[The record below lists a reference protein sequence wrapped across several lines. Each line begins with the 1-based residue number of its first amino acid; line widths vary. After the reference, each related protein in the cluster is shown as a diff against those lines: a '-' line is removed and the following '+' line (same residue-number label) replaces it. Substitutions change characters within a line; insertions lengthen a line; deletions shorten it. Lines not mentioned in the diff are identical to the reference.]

1 MEYLRQEYVIGKYK
15 IQLVEDKPYDD
26 TEHFIVAVLEND
38 DILVDI
44 YDGLFDFFEAVNF
57 MNYKIGEYVRLESG
71 EHGNVNVIFNPC
83 EDEDEL

>member
-1 MEYLRQEYVIGKYK
+1 MEYLRREYVIGKYK
-15 IQLVEDKPYDD
+15 VQLVEDKPYDD
-26 TEHFIVAVLEND
+26 TEHFIVVVLES
-38 DILVDI
+38 DILIDI

-71 EHGNVNVIFNPC
+71 NLGSVDVIFNPC